1 MNKYEILCQKYAL
14 SLKRTRE
21 SRQKIIDFV
30 EIFLEAM
37 NEYFGYPIAETKKE
51 FDEDN
56 KLQLTTRFTINE
68 FPNDPSKGNS
78 EVIIIHWTV
87 EKVLDNY
94 LVMFLPWDK
103 EFKLFEKEFERFE
116 QVYDFIFELIE
127 ENYRLEVTITP
138 DGQQSIKDNLIPF

>member
-1 MNKYEILCQKYAL
+1 MNKYEILCQRYAL
-14 SLKRTRE
+14 ALKRTRE

-30 EIFLEAM
+30 EIFLDAM
-37 NEYFGYPIAETKKE
+37 NEYFGCPIAETKKE

-78 EVIIIHWTV
+78 EVIIIHWTL

-94 LVMFLPWDK
+94 LVMFLPWCK
-103 EFKLFEKEFERFE
+103 EFKLFEKEFDQFAL
-116 QVYDFIFELIE
+116 VYDFIFEAIE
-127 ENYRLEVTITP
+127 ENYLQEVKIP
-138 DGQQSIKDNLIPF
+138 PKGEQSIKDTLLPF

>member
-1 MNKYEILCQKYAL
+1 
-14 SLKRTRE
+14 
-21 SRQKIIDFV
+21 
-30 EIFLEAM
+30 M